1 MEVPAEVAK
10 MSIGSGGR
18 AVKDLQDRTGAHVMI
33 YKPQPGD
40 DERLATRPVM
50 IKGTP
55 EAVDAAVAEL
65 TRRCRDYER
74 KRRGGGGQG
83 GQGGGGGHGSY
94 GPDRGLDAA
103 RRGGYPGRGVGPG
116 GGEIFEERV
125 DVAPENK
132 GMIIG
137 KGGARVARLEKETGC
152 IVRSDKTEPFIVLR
166 GTRRAIDEARQH
178 VAAILSQ
185 LDLPPL
191 PEKPPEGEPPA
202 ARVSIPGDAIGR
214 VMGHAGG
221 HIKRMQC
228 ETGCFMNWNKEARE
242 MSLWGT
248 AEVVAEGKRQLEAII
263 EDVKN
268 ERLGTH
274 AGGDAGGAA
283 AGEAA
288 AAAAA
293 RQETANVPTRG
304 MAGVIIGGGGA
315 AIKRLEAES
324 GGGFNG
330 HDSSDVQITGDARS
344 RWRRGWS
351 RTPSG
356 GGSAAPATARGSRS
370 GPRRARARG
379 VDEGRGARAADEEG
393 GGGGGGGGAGDGE
406 TNNRAGDGEDAVD
419 ADAGAE

>member
-1 MEVPAEVAK
+1 M
-10 MSIGSGGR
+10 
-18 AVKDLQDRTGAHVMI
+18 
-33 YKPQPGD
+33 
-40 DERLATRPVM
+40 
-50 IKGTP
+50 
-55 EAVDAAVAEL
+55 
-65 TRRCRDYER
+65 
-74 KRRGGGGQG
+74 
-83 GQGGGGGHGSY
+83 
-94 GPDRGLDAA
+94 
-103 RRGGYPGRGVGPG
+103 
-116 GGEIFEERV
+116 
-125 DVAPENK
+125 APENK

-228 ETGCFMNWNKEARE
+228 ETGCFMNWNTEARE

-274 AGGDAGGAA
+274 AGGDAGGDA
-283 AGEAA
+283 AGGGGDGGGGAP
-288 AAAAA
+288 
-293 RQETANVPTRG
+293 RETANVPTRG
-304 MAGVIIGGGGA
+304 MAGVIIGRGGA
-315 AIKRLEAES
+315 TIGVSRRSPGRGFTWTTTTRAFRSPATRAPVEIATAA
-324 GGGFNG
+324 GGRAP
-330 HDSSDVQITGDARS
+330 I
-344 RWRRGWS
+344 RRGL
-351 RTPSG
+351 G
-356 GGSAAPATARGSRS
+356 GAGAGAGGTRG
-370 GPRRARARG
+370 RRAKRRARG
-379 VDEGRGARAADEEG
+379 VDEGRGRGRRTRRGRRRRRRRE
-393 GGGGGGGGAGDGE
+393 GE
-406 TNNRAGDGEDAVD
+406 TNNRAGNGEDAARGWRSRVS
-419 ADAGAE
+419 ERSSERPPV

>member
-1 MEVPAEVAK
+1 

-74 KRRGGGGQG
+74 KRRGGQGGHG

-268 ERLGTH
+268 ERLGTSRRRRR
-274 AGGDAGGAA
+274 GRRRSPR
-283 AGEAA
+283 GEEAT

-293 RQETANVPTRG
+293 RPGRRRTCRR
-304 MAGVIIGGGGA
+304 AGWRASSSAGA
-315 AIKRLEAES
+315 APRSSAS
-324 GGGFNG
+324 RRSPGRGFTWTTTTRTFR
-330 HDSSDVQITGDARS
+330 SPATRARS

-356 GGSAAPATARGSRS
+356 GGSAAPATARGGTTRPPRQTPR
-370 GPRRARARG
+370 PRRGRRTR
-379 VDEGRGARAADEEG
+379 GRGGGAA
-393 GGGGGGGGAGDGE
+393 GGGGGGGGADEGE
-406 TNNRAGDGEDAVD
+406 TNNRAGNGEDAVD
-419 ADAGAE
+419 ADGGAE